1 MCTKPKKKRKIWQKN
16 FSFFFN
22 KDNLLIA
29 LQVCVLFLV
38 SSYLHS
44 VNIGQIEEATAK
56 LVNIYKDDLDPS
68 LGFELI

>member
-1 MCTKPKKKRKIWQKN
+1 MIEN
-16 FSFFFN
+16 FSFLFN
-22 KDNLLIA
+22 NDKLLIA

-44 VNIGQIEEATAK
+44 LNVGQIEEAAAK

-68 LGFELI
+68 LGFVVI